1 MPLSADKNSTTNTD
15 NKGVVMSAILLT
27 PEKMLDVIPGEVTIR
42 GTVDTASENG
52 MSLRGYRFDKTEV
65 SIPCMRDYELVR
77 WKTGTSNLGFHDG
90 KKWQKGAVGNDD
102 VTILTRGES
111 SRWYWMNDIE
121 VSHIY
126 ISQAMMAKVANEVFQ
141 KDIDGVF
148 VSHCPIANDA
158 KLSKLMAA
166 YEMECLSD
174 EPGSSIYAQALEI
187 QICIHLIRQ
196 YVRCDLRDGDQ
207 VSRLSNIKR
216 DQLQEYI
223 DSHLACPIS
232 VKDMATIVDLSPS
245 YFVRVFGTVYGV
257 SPHQY
262 VQARRLKRAER
273 LLSTLRDVPLKAV
286 AMDCG
291 FSDQSHMTRLFK
303 EKLLMTPKQY
313 REKNTSRLFC
323 SLTVQ

>member
-1 MPLSADKNSTTNTD
+1 MLSIAAKNSTTNTK
-15 NKGVVMSAILLT
+15 KGVVMSANLLT
-27 PEKMLDVIPGEVTIR
+27 PENMLDVIPGKVTIS
-42 GTVDTASENG
+42 GTVDTAHSGG

-90 KKWQKGAVGNDD
+90 EKWQKWSVGSDD

-126 ISQAMMAKVANEVFQ
+126 ISQEMMGKVANEVFQ
-141 KDIDGVF
+141 KDIEGVF
-148 VSHCPIANDA
+148 VDHFPIVNDA
-158 KLSKLMAA
+158 KLSKLLAA
-166 YEMECLSD
+166 YEMECLSE
-174 EPGSSIYAQALEI
+174 EPGSSIFTQTLEI

-196 YVRCDLRDGDQ
+196 YVRCDIKDSDQ
-207 VSRLSNIKR
+207 VSRLSRLKQS
-216 DQLQEYI
+216 QLQDYI
-223 DSHLACPIS
+223 DTHLSCPIS
-232 VKDMATIVDLSPS
+232 VKDMAMIVDLSPS
-245 YFVRVFGTVYGV
+245 YFVRVFGSAFGV

-262 VQARRLKRAER
+262 VQARRLKKAEQ

-291 FSDQSHMTRLFK
+291 FSDQSHMTRLFQ
-303 EKLLMTPKQY
+303 EKLAMTPKQY
-313 REKNTSRLFC
+313 REKNTSKLF
-323 SLTVQ
+323 SYSTVQ